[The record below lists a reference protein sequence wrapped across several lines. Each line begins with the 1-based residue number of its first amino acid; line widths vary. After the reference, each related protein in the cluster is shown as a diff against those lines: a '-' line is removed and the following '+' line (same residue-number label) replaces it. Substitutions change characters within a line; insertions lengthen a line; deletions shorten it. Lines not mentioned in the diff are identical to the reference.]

1 MDPKQ
6 IKTYITHHDALPN
19 IKYVFQEMYADN
31 IDTIIATDGVRGHAI
46 NTELKRTKTDFSGK
60 PIIGST
66 FLRGLNIKP
75 LMPTISIPHDLSY
88 ATNLTLD
95 LGGVSFTQKFR
106 RKEGYKDFDAVFFGA
121 VLLDDTHHRIMQTY
135 LYRDTTHYASKA
147 DPLLPPSNIKR
158 ILEQGSYTI
167 STPHRGVK
175 MELVKETTNANIEK
189 VKDCG
194 LIIKRTT
201 TFFNKEKK
209 EDISYYVITA
219 TGRIM
224 VFDGEHTTFDTP
236 AKTGYVLLSDPIKVT
251 K

>member
-31 IDTIIATDGVRGHAI
+31 VETIIATDGVRGHAI

-66 FLRGLNIKP
+66 FLRGLDIKP

-88 ATNLTLD
+88 AANLTLD
-95 LGGVSFTQKFR
+95 FGGVSFTQKFR
-106 RKEGYKDFDAVFFGA
+106 RREGYKDFDAVFFGA

-135 LYRDTTHYASKA
+135 LRFQSNNVASA
-147 DPLLPPSNIKR
+147 REPLLNPIVIKQV
-158 ILEQGSYTI
+158 LEKGEYITVFPTRAI
-167 STPHRGVK
+167 K
-175 MELVKETTNANIEK
+175 MELVKETTNEHIKK
-189 VKDCG
+189 VTNCG
-194 LIIKRTT
+194 LIIKRTA
-201 TFFNKEKK
+201 TFFNKERK

-219 TGRIM
+219 TGRVM
-224 VFDGEHTTFDTP
+224 VFEGEHNTFDTP